1 MDTRLQRIDELE
13 QENAALKE
21 VNDILRKAVAYY
33 ARSLSG
39 LANEHAAAA
48 RPPRAEVPHEA
59 AASLQ
64 DEHATLTRAAASSE
78 EGSS

>member
-33 ARSLSG
+33 TRSLSG
-39 LANEHAAAA
+39 LANALPAA
-48 RPPRAEVPHEA
+48 RTSSEVLDEA
-59 AASLQ
+59 AASHRFIVQ
-64 DEHATLTRAAASSE
+64 GPDP
-78 EGSS
+78 GN

>member
-33 ARSLSG
+33 ARSLNG
-39 LANEHAAAA
+39 LANERASEA
-48 RPPRAEVPHEA
+48 RPPCTKVAQEA
-59 AASLQ
+59 ATSLQ
-64 DEHATLTRAAASSE
+64 HGDVTPARAAASNE
-78 EGSS
+78 EGSL

>member
-33 ARSLSG
+33 ARLLSG
-39 LANEHAAAA
+39 LANERAASA
-48 RPPRAEVPHEA
+48 RPPRAEVVHEA

-64 DEHATLTRAAASSE
+64 DQHATLTRATASSE